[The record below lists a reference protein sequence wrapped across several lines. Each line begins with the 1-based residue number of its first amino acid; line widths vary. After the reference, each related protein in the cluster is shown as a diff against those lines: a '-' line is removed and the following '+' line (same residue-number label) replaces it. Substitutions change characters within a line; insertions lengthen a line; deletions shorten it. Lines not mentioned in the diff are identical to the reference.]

1 MQGYADSATVLV
13 VQYGPQ
19 LLLAIVVLLLGL
31 WIIKRVVRLVGRSM
45 EASSTEPSVAKFLS
59 NLTSMGLKTLLL
71 ISVASMIGLET
82 TSFIAVLGAA
92 GLAI

>member
-1 MQGYADSATVLV
+1 MQGYADSPTVLV

-45 EASSTEPSVAKFLS
+45 EASSTETSLAKFLS